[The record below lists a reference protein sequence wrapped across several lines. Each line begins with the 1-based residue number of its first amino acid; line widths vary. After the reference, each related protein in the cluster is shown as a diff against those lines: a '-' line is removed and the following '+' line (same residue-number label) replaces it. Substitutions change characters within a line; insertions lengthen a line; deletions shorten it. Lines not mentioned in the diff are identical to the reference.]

1 MKAHLNTHNKDNSA
15 KNQLS
20 RVGSQQL
27 NRTELLQEDI
37 IEGTEQMYAHLDETS
52 QIDDENVNE
61 DDYVDFLNDSSI
73 IAKVSTSGT
82 EDDGS
87 ESEQLL
93 LYDVDVMNAIKDSKF
108 KRAIETKG
116 AQIITIDEQDAM
128 DLLEFEDELE

>member
-1 MKAHLNTHNKDNSA
+1 
-15 KNQLS
+15 
-20 RVGSQQL
+20 
-27 NRTELLQEDI
+27 
-37 IEGTEQMYAHLDETS
+37 MYAHLDETS

-128 DLLEFEDELE
+128 DLLEFEDELEQLEYEYDTISGIALFLFL